1 MIEHY
6 VQHPILAAE
15 YGTRV
20 LKGVGLGERVCWESW
35 EGDEIKEEKGR
46 FFRDAVVGTKKMNT
60 SRLIFQFGVSNIC
73 CEGKGR

>member
-6 VQHPILAAE
+6 VQHPISAAE

-35 EGDEIKEEKGR
+35 EGDEIKEEEGR
-46 FFRDAVVGTKKMNT
+46 FFRDAVVGTKK
-60 SRLIFQFGVSNIC
+60 
-73 CEGKGR
+73 